1 MIASFI
7 IPTIVG
13 LLLNSKCSENHP
25 ALFFLKSYFHTLIK
39 FQEDAAG
46 LILRKA
52 AAHGWIFS
60 LLLSYW
66 NYLKKLKLSLSIF
79 LVLNSGKA
87 LVSFALVR

>member
-1 MIASFI
+1 MYNSNTFWSSFRLKTVQKNI
-7 IPTIVG
+7 Q
-13 LLLNSKCSENHP
+13 LC
-25 ALFFLKSYFHTLIK
+25 FFFKSYFHILIK

-66 NYLKKLKLSLSIF
+66 NYLKRLKLSLSIF
-79 LVLNSGKA
+79 LVFNSGKA